1 MKKNQGA
8 VMIIKKEELEKAVD
22 AFVKELK
29 VMLRAFEK
37 EEEAEA
43 VEQIYTEKKDI
54 MLQDTKE
61 YLEEAEGIEVL

>member
-1 MKKNQGA
+1 
-8 VMIIKKEELEKAVD
+8 MIIKKEELEKAVD